1 MLKELLNIYE
11 IFVGIFSITYILFY
25 LTLAFLSYYAIKQY
39 LNTKHFI
46 HNNVLVKSNHI
57 PGVSVIAP
65 AFNEGATVVYNV
77 KSLLSLNYPKFEVV
91 LINDGSSD
99 DTLEKLIGEF
109 ELVKVDF
116 YYEAKIPTGPVRG
129 HYKSTNPLFSK
140 LLVVD
145 KENRKSKAD
154 ASNTGINSTK
164 YPLILCTDVDCILKK
179 DAIIKLA
186 KPFIESKK
194 KIIATGAGIRSSNS
208 CEVKD
213 GFLVKIHFPTGWYAR
228 FQELEY
234 VRAFLFGRMALSQIN
249 SLLLVS
255 GGLGM
260 FDKEIVINA
269 GGYWHKSLG
278 EDMELVIRMRK
289 YMYDNKLPFL
299 IQYIPE
305 SLCWTEVP
313 GNKTIL
319 IRQRMR
325 WARGLIQTLFLHK
338 NLVFNPKYERTAFFI
353 IPYFIAFEF
362 LIPIMEVVGIITT
375 LLFFIFFKI
384 NFLFFFYITLL
395 VYLFYLIL
403 TIVSIF
409 LDDIIYK
416 NYANTK
422 EIVILILMAIIE
434 PFFYHPV
441 NTYASLKGYYH
452 FIQQKE
458 QNWGNMQRQGFNTSI
473 RSKIAEGN
481 LQNTESKIQNSKIK
495 N

>member
-1 MLKELLNIYE
+1 MTQYLLDIYE
-11 IFVGIFSITYILFY
+11 ISVGFFSIVYILLY
-25 LTLAFLSYYAIKQY
+25 LILAFLSYYAIKKY

-46 HNNVLVKSNHI
+46 PNNVLVKSNHL

-77 KSLLSLNYPKFEVV
+77 KSLLSLNYPKYEVV
-91 LINDGSSD
+91 LINDGSTD
-99 DTLEKLIGEF
+99 DTLEKLIREF

-129 HYKSTNPLFSK
+129 HYKSTNPIYSK

-164 YPLILCTDVDCILKK
+164 YPLILCTDVDCILKS

-194 KIIATGAGIRSSNS
+194 RVIATGAGIRSSNS

-213 GFLVKIHFPTGWYAR
+213 GFLVKIHFPKGWYAR

-234 VRAFLFGRMALSQIN
+234 VRAFLFGRMALSEIN

-260 FDKEIVINA
+260 FDKEIVIKS

-289 YMYDNKLPFL
+289 YMYDMKLPFS

-325 WARGLIQTLFLHK
+325 WSRGLIQTLFLHK
-338 NLVFNPKYERTAFFI
+338 NLFLNPKYQRTGLFI
-353 IPYFIAFEF
+353 IPYFFAFEF
-362 LIPIMEVVGIITT
+362 MIPIMELVGLIAT
-375 LLFFIFFKI
+375 LSSFILFEV
-384 NFLFFFYITLL
+384 NFLFFFYISAL
-395 VYLFYLIL
+395 VYVFYLFL

-409 LDDIIYK
+409 LDDLIYK
-416 NYANTK
+416 NYANAK
-422 EIVILILMAIIE
+422 EIIILILMAIIE
-434 PFFYHPV
+434 PFFYHPI

-452 FIQQKE
+452 FIKQKE
-458 QNWGNMQRQGFNTSI
+458 QNWGNMQRQGFSTRPN
-473 RSKIAEGN
+473 
-481 LQNTESKIQNSKIK
+481 
-495 N
+495 

>member
-1 MLKELLNIYE
+1 MLKLLLDVYE
-11 IFVGIFSITYILFY
+11 IFVGLFSITYILVY

-46 HNNVLVKSNHI
+46 TNNVLVKSNHI

-65 AFNEGATVVYNV
+65 AFNEGATVVYNI
-77 KSLLSLNYPKFEVV
+77 KSLLSLNYPKYEVV
-91 LINDGSSD
+91 LINDGSTD
-99 DTLEKLIGEF
+99 DTLEKLIREF

-129 HYKSTNPLFSK
+129 HYKSTNPLYSK

-164 YPLILCTDVDCILKK
+164 YPLILCTDVDCILKN

-186 KPFIESKK
+186 KPFIESEKK
-194 KIIATGAGIRSSNS
+194 VIATGAGIRSSNS
-208 CEVKD
+208 CVVKD

-234 VRAFLFGRMALSQIN
+234 VRAFLLGRMALSQIN

-255 GGLGM
+255 GALGM
-260 FDKEIVINA
+260 FDKEIVIKA

-289 YMYDNKLPFL
+289 YMCEMKLPFS

-338 NLVFNPKYERTAFFI
+338 NLFFNPKYKKTAFFVL
-353 IPYFIAFEF
+353 PYFFIFEF
-362 LIPIMEVVGIITT
+362 MIPIIEIVGIITT
-375 LLFFIFFKI
+375 ILFLIFFEV
-384 NFLFFFYITLL
+384 NYLFFFYISLV

-403 TIVSIF
+403 TVVSIF

-416 NYANTK
+416 NYANAK
-422 EIVILILMAIIE
+422 EMIILILMAIIE
-434 PFFYHPV
+434 PFFYHPI
-441 NTYASLKGYYH
+441 NMYASLKGYYH
-452 FIQQKE
+452 FIKQKE
-458 QNWGNMQRQGFNTSI
+458 QNWGNMQRQGFREEQI
-473 RSKIAEGN
+473 KIPN
-481 LQNTESKIQNSKIK
+481 IKI
-495 N
+495 